1 MAYIIADNIISPLG
15 ETSEDNYL
23 SVKSGRSGIRAYE
36 PGTCNIPE
44 GFNAS
49 LLFEDFETLALKSA
63 QKAIA
68 NALKNIANGQK
79 AIGNAQ
85 KNIANEQKNIGNA
98 QLELKGKR
106 TAFILSSTKGNI
118 EGNISLADS
127 AQRIASQLGIDS
139 KPIVV
144 CNACISGLS
153 ALILGNRLID
163 SGLYDTAIVCGCDT
177 PRQFILSGFQS
188 LKALSPEPC
197 RPFDMERM
205 GLNLGEAA
213 ATLILS
219 KNPLQGNSWRMG
231 DGFIRNDAFHISTPS
246 KTADGLYLSLQRTL
260 ESFTKE
266 ISSACKQIDL
276 KEHLAFINA
285 HGTAT
290 LFNDQMESVAIGRAG
305 LSELPANAYKSF
317 WGHTMGAAGILETI
331 ISMKAIDD
339 DTILG
344 TRGFSELGVSGK
356 MNICAEN
363 RPTDKKG
370 FIKMLSGFG
379 GCNATIWAT
388 KCPERENIA
397 LSQKEQQE
405 REFTTTHT
413 IRITPEE
420 VILDQRKIW
429 EGKEELGE
437 QEGQEHHSLL
447 TSLYKQ
453 MIGDYPKFYKMDG
466 LSRLGFV
473 ASEILLNAEKEET
486 DEERAIIFFN
496 HSSSIDSD
504 RNYKESIKD
513 KDNYFPSPSIF
524 VYTLPN
530 IVTGEIAIRNHF
542 QGETSF
548 FILPDKDE
556 KMMEEILQASCRD
569 AQSKSFLTGWID
581 YEDERHFEA
590 ELKICR
596 IQPSLIAYQEVKG
609 VKEVKEL
616 RRMSCSLIR
625 RKNKILK

>member
-15 ETSEDNYL
+15 ETSEENYL

-44 GFNAS
+44 GFYAS
-49 LLFEDFETLALKSA
+49 LLFEDFETLALRSA

-68 NALKNIANGQK
+68 NGR
-79 AIGNAQ
+79 
-85 KNIANEQKNIGNA
+85 
-98 QLELKGKR
+98 LELKGKR

-118 EGNISLADS
+118 EENISLADS

-163 SGLYDTAIVCGCDT
+163 SGLYDAAIVCGCDT

-219 KNPLQGNSWRMG
+219 KNPIQGNSWRMG
-231 DGFIRNDAFHISTPS
+231 NGFIRNDAFHISTPS

-266 ISSACKQIDL
+266 ISSTCEQIDL

-305 LSELPANAYKSF
+305 LSDLPANAYKSF

-379 GCNATIWAT
+379 GCNATIWAAQ
-388 KCPERENIA
+388 KPERENIA
-397 LSQKEQQE
+397 LSQIEQQN

-420 VILDQRKIW
+420 VILDQQKLW
-429 EGKEELGE
+429 EGKKELGK
-437 QEGQEHHSLL
+437 QEGAGHHSLL
-447 TSLYKQ
+447 TSLYRQ
-453 MIGDYPKFYKMDG
+453 MIGNYPKFYKMDG

-473 ASEILLNAEKEET
+473 ASEILLNAEKGDTDVERREEEGERLL
-486 DEERAIIFFN
+486 EERAIIFFN
-496 HSSSIDSD
+496 HSSSIASD
-504 RNYKESIKD
+504 RNYKESIND

-542 QGETSF
+542 HGETSF

-556 KMMEEILQASCRD
+556 RMMEEILQASCRD
-569 AQSKSFLTGWID
+569 DQSKSFLTGWID

-590 ELKICR
+590 DLKIKKMR
-596 IQPSLIAYQEVKG
+596 NYK
-609 VKEVKEL
+609 
-616 RRMSCSLIR
+616 
-625 RKNKILK
+625 

>member
-15 ETSEDNYL
+15 ETSEENYL
-23 SVKSGRSGIRAYE
+23 SVKAGRSGIHAYE

-44 GFNAS
+44 GFYAS
-49 LLFEDFETLALKSA
+49 LLFEDFETLALRSA

-68 NALKNIANGQK
+68 NAQK
-79 AIGNAQ
+79 TIGN
-85 KNIANEQKNIGNA
+85 G

-118 EGNISLADS
+118 EENISLADS
-127 AQRIASQLGIDS
+127 AQKIASQLGIDS

-163 SGLYDTAIVCGCDT
+163 SGLYDAAIVCGCDT

-219 KNPLQGNSWRMG
+219 KNPIQGNSWRMG

-266 ISSACKQIDL
+266 ISSTCKQIDL

-379 GCNATIWAT
+379 GCNATIWAA
-388 KCPERENIA
+388 KNPERENIA

-405 REFTTTHT
+405 CEFTTTHA

-420 VILDQRKIW
+420 VVLDHQKLW
-429 EGKEELGE
+429 EGNQNANEKLEE
-437 QEGQEHHSLL
+437 QEGAGHHSLL
-447 TSLYKQ
+447 TSLYRQ
-453 MIGDYPKFYKMDG
+453 MIGNYPKFYKMDG

-473 ASEILLNAEKEET
+473 ASEILLNAEKGDTDVERREEEGERLL
-486 DEERAIIFFN
+486 EERAIIFFN
-496 HSSSIDSD
+496 HSSSIASD
-504 RNYKESIKD
+504 RNYKESIND

-542 QGETSF
+542 HGETSF

-556 KMMEEILQASCRD
+556 RMMEEILQASCRD

-590 ELKICR
+590 DLKIKKMR
-596 IQPSLIAYQEVKG
+596 NYK
-609 VKEVKEL
+609 
-616 RRMSCSLIR
+616 
-625 RKNKILK
+625 

>member
-15 ETSEDNYL
+15 ETSEENYL
-23 SVKSGRSGIRAYE
+23 SVKAGRSGIHAYE

-44 GFNAS
+44 GFYAS

-68 NALKNIANGQK
+68 NAR
-79 AIGNAQ
+79 
-85 KNIANEQKNIGNA
+85 
-98 QLELKGKR
+98 LELKGKR

-118 EGNISLADS
+118 EENISLADS
-127 AQRIASQLGIDS
+127 AQRIATQLGIDS

-163 SGLYDTAIVCGCDT
+163 SGLYDSAIVCGCDT

-219 KNPLQGNSWRMG
+219 KNPIQGNSWRMG

-266 ISSACKQIDL
+266 ISSTCKQIDM

-305 LSELPANAYKSF
+305 LSDLPANAYKSF

-379 GCNATIWAT
+379 GCNATIWAA
-388 KCPERENIA
+388 KSPEREYID
-397 LSQKEQQE
+397 LSQKEQQN

-420 VILDQRKIW
+420 VILDQRKLW
-429 EGKEELGE
+429 EGKEELGK
-437 QEGQEHHSLL
+437 QEGKEHHSLL

-453 MIGDYPKFYKMDG
+453 MIGNYPKFYKMDG

-473 ASEILLNAEKEET
+473 ASEILLNAEKGDTDVERREEKGERLL
-486 DEERAIIFFN
+486 EERAIIFFN
-496 HSSSIDSD
+496 HSSSIASD
-504 RNYKESIKD
+504 RNYKESIND

-542 QGETSF
+542 HGETSF

-556 KMMEEILQASCRD
+556 RMMEEILQASCRD

-590 ELKICR
+590 DLKIKKMR
-596 IQPSLIAYQEVKG
+596 NYK
-609 VKEVKEL
+609 
-616 RRMSCSLIR
+616 
-625 RKNKILK
+625 

>member
-15 ETSEDNYL
+15 ETSEENYL
-23 SVKSGRSGIRAYE
+23 SVKAGRSGIRAYE
-36 PGTCNIPE
+36 PGTYNIPE
-44 GFNAS
+44 GFYAS
-49 LLFEDFETLALKSA
+49 LLFEDFETLALRSA

-68 NALKNIANGQK
+68 NA
-79 AIGNAQ
+79 
-85 KNIANEQKNIGNA
+85 QKNIGNER
-98 QLELKGKR
+98 LELKGKR

-118 EGNISLADS
+118 EENISLADS

-163 SGLYDTAIVCGCDT
+163 SGLYDAAIVCGCDT

-219 KNPLQGNSWRMG
+219 KNPIQGNSWRMG

-266 ISSACKQIDL
+266 ISSTCKQIDM

-305 LSELPANAYKSF
+305 LSDLPANAYKSF

-379 GCNATIWAT
+379 GCNATIWAA
-388 KCPERENIA
+388 KNPERENIA
-397 LSQKEQQE
+397 LSQIEQQN

-420 VILDQRKIW
+420 VILDQQKLWERK
-429 EGKEELGE
+429 KELGE
-437 QEGQEHHSLL
+437 QEGKEHHSLL

-453 MIGDYPKFYKMDG
+453 MIGNYPKFYKMDG

-473 ASEILLNAEKEET
+473 ASEILLNAEKGET
-486 DEERAIIFFN
+486 DKERAIIFFN
-496 HSSSIDSD
+496 HSSSIASD
-504 RNYKESIKD
+504 RNYKESIND

-542 QGETSF
+542 HGETSF
-548 FILPDKDE
+548 FILPNKDE
-556 KMMEEILQASCRD
+556 RMMEEILQASCRD
-569 AQSKSFLTGWID
+569 DQSKSFLTGWID

-596 IQPSLIAYQEVKG
+596 IQPSLIANPSDLQYPDK
-609 VKEVKEL
+609 
-616 RRMSCSLIR
+616 S
-625 RKNKILK
+625 

>member
-63 QKAIA
+63 QKAI
-68 NALKNIANGQK
+68 
-79 AIGNAQ
+79 
-85 KNIANEQKNIGNA
+85 GNA

-118 EGNISLADS
+118 EENISLADS

-163 SGLYDTAIVCGCDT
+163 SGLYDAAIVCGCDT

-219 KNPLQGNSWRMG
+219 KNPIQRNSWRMG

-260 ESFTKE
+260 ESFRKE
-266 ISSACKQIDL
+266 VSSACEQIDM
-276 KEHLAFINA
+276 KAHLAFINA

-305 LSELPANAYKSF
+305 LSDLPANAYKSF

-344 TRGFSELGVSGK
+344 TKGFSELGVSGK

-379 GCNATIWAT
+379 GCNATIWAA
-388 KCPERENIA
+388 KSPEKENIA
-397 LSQKEQQE
+397 LSQIEQQN

-429 EGKEELGE
+429 ERKEELGE
-437 QEGQEHHSLL
+437 LEGQEHHSLL

-473 ASEILLNAEKEET
+473 ASEILLNAEKEEEKKLEERKEEGKKNL
-486 DEERAIIFFN
+486 EERAIIFFN
-496 HSSSIDSD
+496 HSSSIASD

>member
-15 ETSEDNYL
+15 ETSEENYL
-23 SVKSGRSGIRAYE
+23 SVKAGRSGIRAYE

-44 GFNAS
+44 GFYAS
-49 LLFEDFETLALKSA
+49 LLFEDFETLALRSA

-68 NALKNIANGQK
+68 NAR
-79 AIGNAQ
+79 
-85 KNIANEQKNIGNA
+85 
-98 QLELKGKR
+98 LELKGKR

-118 EGNISLADS
+118 EENISLADS

-153 ALILGNRLID
+153 ALFLGNRLID
-163 SGLYDTAIVCGCDT
+163 SGLYDSAIVCGCDT

-219 KNPLQGNSWRMG
+219 KNPIQGNSWRLG
-231 DGFIRNDAFHISTPS
+231 DGVIRNDAFHISTPS

-305 LSELPANAYKSF
+305 LSDLPANAYKSF

-344 TRGFSELGVSGK
+344 TRGFSELGVSGE

-379 GCNATIWAT
+379 GCNATIWAA
-388 KCPERENIA
+388 KNPERENIA
-397 LSQKEQQE
+397 LSQIEQQN

-420 VILDQRKIW
+420 VVLDHQKLW
-429 EGKEELGE
+429 EGNQNANEKLEE

-453 MIGDYPKFYKMDG
+453 MIGNYPKFYKMDG

-473 ASEILLNAEKEET
+473 ASEILLNAEKGET
-486 DEERAIIFFN
+486 DKERAIIFFN
-496 HSSSIDSD
+496 HSSSIASD
-504 RNYKESIKD
+504 RNYKESIND
-513 KDNYFPSPSIF
+513 KNNYFPSPSIF

-542 QGETSF
+542 HGETSF

-556 KMMEEILQASCRD
+556 RMMEEILQASCRD

-590 ELKICR
+590 DLKIKKMR
-596 IQPSLIAYQEVKG
+596 NYK
-609 VKEVKEL
+609 
-616 RRMSCSLIR
+616 
-625 RKNKILK
+625 

>member
-15 ETSEDNYL
+15 ETSEENYL

-44 GFNAS
+44 GFYAS

-68 NALKNIANGQK
+68 NAQK
-79 AIGNAQ
+79 TM
-85 KNIANEQKNIGNA
+85 GNA

-118 EGNISLADS
+118 EENISLADS

-163 SGLYDTAIVCGCDT
+163 SDLYDAAIVCGCDT

-219 KNPLQGNSWRMG
+219 KNPIQGNSWRMG

-266 ISSACKQIDL
+266 ISSTCKQIDM

-305 LSELPANAYKSF
+305 LSDLPANAYKSF

-379 GCNATIWAT
+379 GCNATIWAA
-388 KCPERENIA
+388 KSPEREYID
-397 LSQKEQQE
+397 LSQKEQQN

-420 VILDQRKIW
+420 VILDQQKLW
-429 EGKEELGE
+429 EGKKELGE
-437 QEGQEHHSLL
+437 QEGKEHHSLL
-447 TSLYKQ
+447 TTLYKQ
-453 MIGDYPKFYKMDG
+453 MIGNYPKFYKMDG

-473 ASEILLNAEKEET
+473 ASEILLNAEKGET
-486 DEERAIIFFN
+486 DKERAIIFFN
-496 HSSSIDSD
+496 HSSSIASD
-504 RNYKESIKD
+504 RNYKESIND
-513 KDNYFPSPSIF
+513 KNNYFPSPSIF

-542 QGETSF
+542 HGETSF

-556 KMMEEILQASCRD
+556 RLMEEILQASCRD

-590 ELKICR
+590 DLKIKKMR
-596 IQPSLIAYQEVKG
+596 
-609 VKEVKEL
+609 
-616 RRMSCSLIR
+616 
-625 RKNKILK
+625 N

>member
-15 ETSEDNYL
+15 ETSEENYL
-23 SVKSGRSGIRAYE
+23 SVKAGRSGIRAYK

-44 GFNAS
+44 GFYAS
-49 LLFEDFETLALKSA
+49 LLFEDFETLALRSA

-68 NALKNIANGQK
+68 NAR
-79 AIGNAQ
+79 
-85 KNIANEQKNIGNA
+85 
-98 QLELKGKR
+98 LELKGKR

-118 EGNISLADS
+118 EENISLTDS
-127 AQRIASQLGIDS
+127 AQRIASQLGIDA

-163 SGLYDTAIVCGCDT
+163 SGLYDAAIVCGCDT

-219 KNPLQGNSWRMG
+219 KNPIQGNSWRMG

-266 ISSACKQIDL
+266 ISSTCKQIDM

-305 LSELPANAYKSF
+305 LSDLPANAYKSF

-379 GCNATIWAT
+379 GCNATIWAA
-388 KCPERENIA
+388 KNPERENIA
-397 LSQKEQQE
+397 LSQIEQQN

-420 VILDQRKIW
+420 VILDQRKLW
-429 EGKEELGE
+429 EGKKELGE
-437 QEGQEHHSLL
+437 QEGKEHHSLL
-447 TSLYKQ
+447 TTLYKQ
-453 MIGDYPKFYKMDG
+453 MIGNYPKFYKMDG

-473 ASEILLNAEKEET
+473 ASEILLNAEKGET
-486 DEERAIIFFN
+486 DKERAIIFFN
-496 HSSSIDSD
+496 HSSSIASD
-504 RNYKESIKD
+504 RNYKESIND

-542 QGETSF
+542 HGETSF
-548 FILPDKDE
+548 FILPNKDE
-556 KMMEEILQASCRD
+556 RMMEEILQASCRD

-590 ELKICR
+590 DLKIKKMR
-596 IQPSLIAYQEVKG
+596 NYK
-609 VKEVKEL
+609 
-616 RRMSCSLIR
+616 
-625 RKNKILK
+625 

>member
-15 ETSEDNYL
+15 ETSEENYL
-23 SVKSGRSGIRAYE
+23 SVKAGRSGIRAYE

-44 GFNAS
+44 GFYAS
-49 LLFEDFETLALKSA
+49 LLFEDFETLALRSA

-68 NALKNIANGQK
+68 NAQK
-79 AIGNAQ
+79 DIG
-85 KNIANEQKNIGNA
+85 NEQKTMGNA

-118 EGNISLADS
+118 EENISLADS
-127 AQRIASQLGIDS
+127 AQRIANLLGIDS

-163 SGLYDTAIVCGCDT
+163 SGLYDAAIVCGCDT

-188 LKALSPEPC
+188 LKALSSEPC

-213 ATLILS
+213 ATIILS

-260 ESFTKE
+260 ESFKKE
-266 ISSACKQIDL
+266 VSSACEQIDM
-276 KEHLAFINA
+276 KAHLAFINA

-305 LSELPANAYKSF
+305 LSDLPANAYKSF

-339 DTILG
+339 NTILG

-379 GCNATIWAT
+379 GCNATIWAA
-388 KCPERENIA
+388 KSPERENIA
-397 LSQKEQQE
+397 LSQKEQQK

-420 VILDQRKIW
+420 VVLDHQKLW
-429 EGKEELGE
+429 EGNQNANEKLEE
-437 QEGQEHHSLL
+437 QEGAGHHSLL

-453 MIGDYPKFYKMDG
+453 MIGNYPKFYKMDG

-473 ASEILLNAEKEET
+473 ASEILLNAEKGET
-486 DEERAIIFFN
+486 DKERAIIFFN
-496 HSSSIDSD
+496 HSSSIASD
-504 RNYKESIKD
+504 RNYKESIND

-542 QGETSF
+542 HGETSF

-556 KMMEEILQASCRD
+556 RMMEEILQASCRD
-569 AQSKSFLTGWID
+569 DQSKSFLTGWID

-596 IQPSLIAYQEVKG
+596 IQPSLIANPSD
-609 VKEVKEL
+609 L
-616 RRMSCSLIR
+616 RYSDKS
-625 RKNKILK
+625 

>member
-15 ETSEDNYL
+15 ETSEENYL
-23 SVKSGRSGIRAYE
+23 SVKVGRSGIRAYE

-44 GFNAS
+44 GFYAS

-68 NALKNIANGQK
+68 NALKTM
-79 AIGNAQ
+79 
-85 KNIANEQKNIGNA
+85 GNA

-106 TAFILSSTKGNI
+106 TVFILSSTKGNI
-118 EGNISLADS
+118 EENISLADS

-139 KPIVV
+139 QPIVV

-163 SGLYDTAIVCGCDT
+163 SDLYDAAIVCGCDT

-219 KNPLQGNSWRMG
+219 KNPIQGNSWRMG

-266 ISSACKQIDL
+266 ISSTCKQIDM
-276 KEHLAFINA
+276 KAHLAFINA

-305 LSELPANAYKSF
+305 LSDLPANAYKSF

-379 GCNATIWAT
+379 GCNATIWAA
-388 KCPERENIA
+388 KNPERENIT
-397 LSQKEQQE
+397 LSQIEQQN

-420 VILDQRKIW
+420 VVLDHQKLW
-429 EGKEELGE
+429 EGNQNANEKLEE
-437 QEGQEHHSLL
+437 QEGAGHHSLL
-447 TSLYKQ
+447 TSLYRQ
-453 MIGDYPKFYKMDG
+453 MIGNYPKFYKMDG

-473 ASEILLNAEKEET
+473 ASEILLNAEKGET
-486 DEERAIIFFN
+486 DKERAIIFFN
-496 HSSSIDSD
+496 HSSSIASD
-504 RNYKESIKD
+504 RNYKESIND
-513 KDNYFPSPSIF
+513 KNNYFPSPSIF

-542 QGETSF
+542 HGETSF

-556 KMMEEILQASCRD
+556 RMMEEILQASCRD
-569 AQSKSFLTGWID
+569 DQSKSFLTGWID

-590 ELKICR
+590 DLKIKKMR
-596 IQPSLIAYQEVKG
+596 NYK
-609 VKEVKEL
+609 
-616 RRMSCSLIR
+616 
-625 RKNKILK
+625 

>member
-63 QKAIA
+63 QKAIG
-68 NALKNIANGQK
+68 NG
-79 AIGNAQ
+79 
-85 KNIANEQKNIGNA
+85 

-118 EGNISLADS
+118 EENISLADS
-127 AQRIASQLGIDS
+127 AQRIATQLGIDS

-163 SGLYDTAIVCGCDT
+163 SGLYDAAIVCGCDT

-219 KNPLQGNSWRMG
+219 KNPIQGNSWRMG

-260 ESFTKE
+260 ESFRKE
-266 ISSACKQIDL
+266 ISSTCEQIDM

-305 LSELPANAYKSF
+305 LSDLPANAYKSF

-344 TRGFSELGVSGK
+344 TKGFSELGVSGK

-379 GCNATIWAT
+379 GCNATIWAAKKT
-388 KCPERENIA
+388 ERENIA
-397 LSQKEQQE
+397 LSQIEQQN

-429 EGKEELGE
+429 EGKEELGK

-486 DEERAIIFFN
+486 EEERKEEEIKNLEERAIIFFN
-496 HSSSIDSD
+496 HSSSIASD

-542 QGETSF
+542 HGETSF

-556 KMMEEILQASCRD
+556 RLMEEILQASCRD

-590 ELKICR
+590 DLKIKKMR
-596 IQPSLIAYQEVKG
+596 N
-609 VKEVKEL
+609 
-616 RRMSCSLIR
+616 
-625 RKNKILK
+625 NK

>member
-15 ETSEDNYL
+15 ETSEENYL
-23 SVKSGRSGIRAYE
+23 SVKAGRSGIRAYE

-44 GFNAS
+44 GFYAS
-49 LLFEDFETLALKSA
+49 LLFEDFETLALRSA

-68 NALKNIANGQK
+68 
-79 AIGNAQ
+79 
-85 KNIANEQKNIGNA
+85 NA

-118 EGNISLADS
+118 EENISLADS

-163 SGLYDTAIVCGCDT
+163 SGLYDAAIVCGCDT

-219 KNPLQGNSWRMG
+219 KNPIQGNSWRMG

-266 ISSACKQIDL
+266 ISSTCKQIDL

-305 LSELPANAYKSF
+305 LSDLPANAYKSF

-379 GCNATIWAT
+379 GCNATIWAA
-388 KCPERENIA
+388 KYPERENIA
-397 LSQKEQQE
+397 LSQIEQQN

-420 VILDQRKIW
+420 VILDQRKLW
-429 EGKEELGE
+429 ERKEDLGE

-447 TSLYKQ
+447 TFLYKQ
-453 MIGDYPKFYKMDG
+453 MIGNYPKFYKMDG

-473 ASEILLNAEKEET
+473 ASEILLNAEKGET
-486 DEERAIIFFN
+486 DKERAIIFFN
-496 HSSSIDSD
+496 HSSSIASD
-504 RNYKESIKD
+504 RNYKESIND

-542 QGETSF
+542 HGETSF

-556 KMMEEILQASCRD
+556 RMMEEILQASCRD

-590 ELKICR
+590 DLKIKKMR
-596 IQPSLIAYQEVKG
+596 NYK
-609 VKEVKEL
+609 
-616 RRMSCSLIR
+616 
-625 RKNKILK
+625 

>member
-15 ETSEDNYL
+15 ETSEENYL
-23 SVKSGRSGIRAYE
+23 SVKAGRSGIRAYE

-68 NALKNIANGQK
+68 NALKNI
-79 AIGNAQ
+79 GNAQ
-85 KNIANEQKNIGNA
+85 KTIGNA

-118 EGNISLADS
+118 EENISLADS
-127 AQRIASQLGIDS
+127 AQRIASLLGIDT

-163 SGLYDTAIVCGCDT
+163 SGLYDAAIVCGCDT

-260 ESFTKE
+260 ESFKKE
-266 ISSACKQIDL
+266 VSSACEQIDM
-276 KEHLAFINA
+276 KAHLAFINA

-305 LSELPANAYKSF
+305 LSDLPANAYKSF

-339 DTILG
+339 NTILG
-344 TRGFSELGVSGK
+344 AKGFSELGVSGK

-379 GCNATIWAT
+379 GCNATIWAA
-388 KCPERENIA
+388 KSPEREYID
-397 LSQKEQQE
+397 LSQKEQQK
-405 REFTTTHT
+405 REFTTTHA

-420 VILDQRKIW
+420 VVLDHQKFW
-429 EGKEELGE
+429 EGNQNANEKLEE
-437 QEGQEHHSLL
+437 QEGAGHHSLL

-453 MIGDYPKFYKMDG
+453 MIGNYPKFYKMDG

-473 ASEILLNAEKEET
+473 ASEILLNAEKGDTDVERREEEGERLL
-486 DEERAIIFFN
+486 EERAIIFFN
-496 HSSSIDSD
+496 HSSSIASD
-504 RNYKESIKD
+504 RNYKESIND

-542 QGETSF
+542 HGETSF

-556 KMMEEILQASCRD
+556 RMMEEILQASCRD

-590 ELKICR
+590 DLKIKKMR
-596 IQPSLIAYQEVKG
+596 NYK
-609 VKEVKEL
+609 
-616 RRMSCSLIR
+616 
-625 RKNKILK
+625 

>member
-15 ETSEDNYL
+15 ETSEENYL
-23 SVKSGRSGIRAYE
+23 PVKSGRSGIRAYE

-49 LLFEDFETLALKSA
+49 LLFEDFETLTLKSA
-63 QKAIA
+63 QKAI
-68 NALKNIANGQK
+68 
-79 AIGNAQ
+79 GNV
-85 KNIANEQKNIGNA
+85 

-118 EGNISLADS
+118 EENISLADS
-127 AQRIASQLGIDS
+127 AQRIASQLGIDA

-163 SGLYDTAIVCGCDT
+163 SGQYDAAIVCGCDT

-219 KNPLQGNSWRMG
+219 KNPIQRNSWRMG

-260 ESFTKE
+260 ESYTKE
-266 ISSACKQIDL
+266 VSSTCKQIDL

-305 LSELPANAYKSF
+305 LSDLPANAYKSF

-379 GCNATIWAT
+379 GCNATIWAAKKT
-388 KCPERENIA
+388 ERENIA
-397 LSQKEQQE
+397 LSQIEQQN

-429 EGKEELGE
+429 EGKEELGK

-486 DEERAIIFFN
+486 EEEKAIIFFN
-496 HSSSIDSD
+496 HSSSIASD

-542 QGETSF
+542 HGETSF

-556 KMMEEILQASCRD
+556 RLMEEILQASCRD

-590 ELKICR
+590 ELKIKKMR
-596 IQPSLIAYQEVKG
+596 NYK
-609 VKEVKEL
+609 
-616 RRMSCSLIR
+616 
-625 RKNKILK
+625 

>member
-15 ETSEDNYL
+15 ETSEENYL
-23 SVKSGRSGIRAYE
+23 SVKAGRSGIRAYE

-44 GFNAS
+44 EFYAS
-49 LLFEDFETLALKSA
+49 LLFEDFETLALRSA

-68 NALKNIANGQK
+68 
-79 AIGNAQ
+79 
-85 KNIANEQKNIGNA
+85 NA

-118 EGNISLADS
+118 EENISLADS
-127 AQRIASQLGIDS
+127 AQRIASQLGIDA

-163 SGLYDTAIVCGCDT
+163 SGLYDSAIVCGCDT

-219 KNPLQGNSWRMG
+219 KNPIQGNSWRMG

-266 ISSACKQIDL
+266 ISSTCKQIDM

-305 LSELPANAYKSF
+305 LSDLPTNAYKSF

-379 GCNATIWAT
+379 GCNATIWAA
-388 KCPERENIA
+388 KSPEREYID
-397 LSQKEQQE
+397 LSQKEQQN
-405 REFTTTHT
+405 RKFTTTHA

-420 VILDQRKIW
+420 VILDQRKLW
-429 EGKEELGE
+429 ERNQNANEKLEE
-437 QEGQEHHSLL
+437 QEGAGHHSLL
-447 TSLYKQ
+447 TSLYRQ
-453 MIGDYPKFYKMDG
+453 MIGNYPKFYKMDG

-473 ASEILLNAEKEET
+473 ASEILLNAEKGDTDVERREEEGERLL
-486 DEERAIIFFN
+486 EERAIIFFN
-496 HSSSIDSD
+496 HSSSIASD
-504 RNYKESIKD
+504 RNYKESIND

-542 QGETSF
+542 HGETSF

-556 KMMEEILQASCRD
+556 RMMEEILQASCRD
-569 AQSKSFLTGWID
+569 DQSKSFLTGWID

-590 ELKICR
+590 DLKIKKMR
-596 IQPSLIAYQEVKG
+596 NYK
-609 VKEVKEL
+609 
-616 RRMSCSLIR
+616 
-625 RKNKILK
+625 

>member
-15 ETSEDNYL
+15 ETSEENYL
-23 SVKSGRSGIRAYE
+23 SVKAGRSGIHAYE

-44 GFNAS
+44 GFYAS

-68 NALKNIANGQK
+68 NAR
-79 AIGNAQ
+79 
-85 KNIANEQKNIGNA
+85 
-98 QLELKGKR
+98 LELKGKR

-118 EGNISLADS
+118 EENISLADS
-127 AQRIASQLGIDS
+127 AQRIATQLGIDS

-163 SGLYDTAIVCGCDT
+163 SGLYDSAIVCGCDT

-219 KNPLQGNSWRMG
+219 KNPIQGNSWRMG

-246 KTADGLYLSLQRTL
+246 KTADGLYLSIQRTL

-266 ISSACKQIDL
+266 ISSTCKQIDM
-276 KEHLAFINA
+276 KAHLAFINA

-305 LSELPANAYKSF
+305 LSDLPTNAYKSF

-379 GCNATIWAT
+379 GCNATIWAA
-388 KCPERENIA
+388 KSPESEMIA

-405 REFTTTHT
+405 CEFTTTHA

-420 VILDQRKIW
+420 VVLDHQKLW
-429 EGKEELGE
+429 EGNQNANEKLEE
-437 QEGQEHHSLL
+437 QEGAGHHSLL
-447 TSLYKQ
+447 TSLYRQ
-453 MIGDYPKFYKMDG
+453 MIGNYPKFYKMDG

-473 ASEILLNAEKEET
+473 ASEILLNAEKGET

-496 HSSSIDSD
+496 HSSSIASD
-504 RNYKESIKD
+504 RNYKESIND

-542 QGETSF
+542 HGETSF
-548 FILPDKDE
+548 FILPDKD
-556 KMMEEILQASCRD
+556 KRMMEEILQASCRD
-569 AQSKSFLTGWID
+569 DQSKSFLTGWID

-590 ELKICR
+590 DLKIKKMR
-596 IQPSLIAYQEVKG
+596 NYK
-609 VKEVKEL
+609 
-616 RRMSCSLIR
+616 
-625 RKNKILK
+625 

>member
-15 ETSEDNYL
+15 ETSEENYL
-23 SVKSGRSGIRAYE
+23 SVKAGRSGIRAYE

-44 GFNAS
+44 GFYAS
-49 LLFEDFETLALKSA
+49 LLFEDFETLTLRSA

-68 NALKNIANGQK
+68 
-79 AIGNAQ
+79 
-85 KNIANEQKNIGNA
+85 NA

-118 EGNISLADS
+118 EENISLADS

-139 KPIVV
+139 QPIIV

-163 SGLYDTAIVCGCDT
+163 SGLYDAAIVCGCDT
-177 PRQFILSGFQS
+177 PQQFILSGFQS

-219 KNPLQGNSWRMG
+219 KNPIQGNSWRMG

-260 ESFTKE
+260 ESYTKE
-266 ISSACKQIDL
+266 ISSTCKQIDL
-276 KEHLAFINA
+276 KAHLAFINA

-305 LSELPANAYKSF
+305 LSDLPANAYKSF

-344 TRGFSELGVSGK
+344 TRGFSELGVSGE

-379 GCNATIWAT
+379 GCNATIWAA
-388 KCPERENIA
+388 KSPKSEMIA
-397 LSQKEQQE
+397 LSQKEQQKC
-405 REFTTTHT
+405 EFTTTHT

-420 VILDQRKIW
+420 VVLDHQKLW
-429 EGKEELGE
+429 EGNQNANEELGE
-437 QEGQEHHSLL
+437 QDGVGHHSLL

-453 MIGDYPKFYKMDG
+453 MIGNYPKFYKMDG

-473 ASEILLNAEKEET
+473 ASEILLNAEKGET
-486 DEERAIIFFN
+486 DKERAIIFFN
-496 HSSSIDSD
+496 HSSSIASD
-504 RNYKESIKD
+504 RNYKESIND

-542 QGETSF
+542 HGETSF

-556 KMMEEILQASCRD
+556 RMMEEILQASCRD
-569 AQSKSFLTGWID
+569 DQSKSFLTGWID

-590 ELKICR
+590 DLKIKKMR
-596 IQPSLIAYQEVKG
+596 NYK
-609 VKEVKEL
+609 
-616 RRMSCSLIR
+616 
-625 RKNKILK
+625 

>member
-63 QKAIA
+63 QKAI
-68 NALKNIANGQK
+68 
-79 AIGNAQ
+79 
-85 KNIANEQKNIGNA
+85 GNA
-98 QLELKGKR
+98 QLEQKGKR

-118 EGNISLADS
+118 EENISLADS

-219 KNPLQGNSWRMG
+219 KNPIQGNSWRIG

-260 ESFTKE
+260 ESFRKE
-266 ISSACKQIDL
+266 VSSACEQIDM
-276 KEHLAFINA
+276 KAHLAFINA

-305 LSELPANAYKSF
+305 LSDLPTNAYKSI

-379 GCNATIWAT
+379 GCNATIWAA
-388 KCPERENIA
+388 KSPERENIA
-397 LSQKEQQE
+397 LSQKEQQK

-429 EGKEELGE
+429 ERKEELGK
-437 QEGQEHHSLL
+437 QEGKEHHSLL
-447 TSLYKQ
+447 TALYKQ
-453 MIGDYPKFYKMDG
+453 MIGNYPKFYKMDG

-473 ASEILLNAEKEET
+473 ASEILLNAEKGET
-486 DEERAIIFFN
+486 DKERKNEEEKKKQEERKEEERKNLEERAIIFFN
-496 HSSSIDSD
+496 HSSSIVSD

-542 QGETSF
+542 HGETSF

-556 KMMEEILQASCRD
+556 RLMEEILQASCRD

-590 ELKICR
+590 DLKIKKMR
-596 IQPSLIAYQEVKG
+596 NYK
-609 VKEVKEL
+609 
-616 RRMSCSLIR
+616 
-625 RKNKILK
+625 

>member
-36 PGTCNIPE
+36 SGTCNIPE
-44 GFNAS
+44 GFTAS

-68 NALKNIANGQK
+68 NA
-79 AIGNAQ
+79 
-85 KNIANEQKNIGNA
+85 QKNIGNA
-98 QLELKGKR
+98 QKAIGNGQLELKGKR

-118 EGNISLADS
+118 EENISLADS

-163 SGLYDTAIVCGCDT
+163 SGLYDAAIVCGCDT

-219 KNPLQGNSWRMG
+219 KNSIQGNSWRMG

-266 ISSACKQIDL
+266 ISSTCKQIDL

-305 LSELPANAYKSF
+305 LSDLPANAYKNF

-379 GCNATIWAT
+379 GCNATIWAA
-388 KCPERENIA
+388 KSPKSEMIA
-397 LSQKEQQE
+397 LSQKEQQKC
-405 REFTTTHT
+405 EFTTTHT

-420 VILDQRKIW
+420 VVLDHQKLW
-429 EGKEELGE
+429 EGNQNANEELGE
-437 QEGQEHHSLL
+437 QDGAGHHSLL

-453 MIGDYPKFYKMDG
+453 MIGNYPKFYKMDG

-473 ASEILLNAEKEET
+473 ASEILLNAEKGET
-486 DEERAIIFFN
+486 DKERAIIFFN
-496 HSSSIDSD
+496 HSSSIASD
-504 RNYKESIKD
+504 RNYKESIND

-556 KMMEEILQASCRD
+556 RMMEEILQASCRD
-569 AQSKSFLTGWID
+569 DQSKSFLTGWID

-590 ELKICR
+590 DLKI
-596 IQPSLIAYQEVKG
+596 
-609 VKEVKEL
+609 KEMRNYK
-616 RRMSCSLIR
+616 
-625 RKNKILK
+625 

>member
-15 ETSEDNYL
+15 ETSEENYL
-23 SVKSGRSGIRAYE
+23 SVKAGRSGIRAYE

-44 GFNAS
+44 GFYAS

-68 NALKNIANGQK
+68 NAQK
-79 AIGNAQ
+79 TM
-85 KNIANEQKNIGNA
+85 GNA

-118 EGNISLADS
+118 EENISLADS

-163 SGLYDTAIVCGCDT
+163 SGLYDAAIVCGCDT

-260 ESFTKE
+260 ESYTKE
-266 ISSACKQIDL
+266 VSSACEQIDM
-276 KEHLAFINA
+276 KAHLAFINA

-305 LSELPANAYKSF
+305 LSDLPANAYKSF

-339 DTILG
+339 NTILG
-344 TRGFSELGVSGK
+344 TKGFSELGVSGK

-379 GCNATIWAT
+379 GCNATIWAA
-388 KCPERENIA
+388 KIPERENIA
-397 LSQKEQQE
+397 LSKIEQQN

-429 EGKEELGE
+429 ERKEELGE

-473 ASEILLNAEKEET
+473 ASEILLNAEKGDT

-496 HSSSIDSD
+496 HSSSIVSD
-504 RNYKESIKD
+504 RNYKESIND

-542 QGETSF
+542 HGETSF

-556 KMMEEILQASCRD
+556 RMMEEILQTSCLD
-569 AQSKSFLTGWID
+569 DQSKSFLTGWID

-590 ELKICR
+590 DLKIKKMR
-596 IQPSLIAYQEVKG
+596 NEKLQM
-609 VKEVKEL
+609 
-616 RRMSCSLIR
+616 R
-625 RKNKILK
+625 NKILKSYK

>member
-63 QKAIA
+63 QKAI
-68 NALKNIANGQK
+68 
-79 AIGNAQ
+79 GNAQ
-85 KNIANEQKNIGNA
+85 KNIANEQKNIGNG

-118 EGNISLADS
+118 EENISLADS
-127 AQRIASQLGIDS
+127 AQRIATQLGIDA

-144 CNACISGLS
+144 CTACISGLS

-163 SGLYDTAIVCGCDT
+163 SDLYDTAIVCGCDT

-260 ESFTKE
+260 ESYTKE
-266 ISSACKQIDL
+266 ISSACEQIDM
-276 KEHLAFINA
+276 KAHLAFINA

-305 LSELPANAYKSF
+305 LSDLPANAYKSF

-379 GCNATIWAT
+379 GCNATIWAA
-388 KCPERENIA
+388 KSPERENIA
-397 LSQKEQQE
+397 LSQKEQQN

-437 QEGQEHHSLL
+437 QEGLEHHSLL

-473 ASEILLNAEKEET
+473 ASEILLNTEKEET
-486 DEERAIIFFN
+486 EEEKAIIFFN
-496 HSSSIDSD
+496 HSSSIASD

-542 QGETSF
+542 HGETSF

-556 KMMEEILQASCRD
+556 RLMEEILQASCRD

-590 ELKICR
+590 DLKIKKMR
-596 IQPSLIAYQEVKG
+596 NYK
-609 VKEVKEL
+609 
-616 RRMSCSLIR
+616 
-625 RKNKILK
+625 

>member
-15 ETSEDNYL
+15 ETSEENYL
-23 SVKSGRSGIRAYE
+23 SVKAGRSGIRAYE

-44 GFNAS
+44 GFYAS
-49 LLFEDFETLALKSA
+49 LLFEDFETLALRSA

-68 NALKNIANGQK
+68 NA
-79 AIGNAQ
+79 
-85 KNIANEQKNIGNA
+85 QKNIGNER
-98 QLELKGKR
+98 LELKGKR

-118 EGNISLADS
+118 EENISLADS

-163 SGLYDTAIVCGCDT
+163 SGLYDAAIVCGCDT

-219 KNPLQGNSWRMG
+219 KNPIQGNSWRMG

-260 ESFTKE
+260 ESYTKE
-266 ISSACKQIDL
+266 GSSACKQIDL

-305 LSELPANAYKSF
+305 LSDLPANAYKSF

-379 GCNATIWAT
+379 GCNATIWAA
-388 KCPERENIA
+388 KNPERENIA
-397 LSQKEQQE
+397 LSQKEQQN

-429 EGKEELGE
+429 ERKEELGE
-437 QEGQEHHSLL
+437 QEGLEHHSLL

-473 ASEILLNAEKEET
+473 ASEILLNAEKGET
-486 DEERAIIFFN
+486 DKEKAIIFFN
-496 HSSSIDSD
+496 HSSSIASD
-504 RNYKESIKD
+504 RNYKESISD
-513 KDNYFPSPSIF
+513 KNNYFPSPSIF

-542 QGETSF
+542 HGETSF

-556 KMMEEILQASCRD
+556 RLMEEILQASCRD
-569 AQSKSFLTGWID
+569 DQSKSFLTGWID

-590 ELKICR
+590 DLKIKKMR
-596 IQPSLIAYQEVKG
+596 NYK
-609 VKEVKEL
+609 
-616 RRMSCSLIR
+616 
-625 RKNKILK
+625 

>member
-15 ETSEDNYL
+15 ETSEENYL
-23 SVKSGRSGIRAYE
+23 SVKAGKSGIRAYE

-44 GFNAS
+44 GFYAS
-49 LLFEDFETLALKSA
+49 LLFEDFETLALRSA

-68 NALKNIANGQK
+68 NAQKNIE
-79 AIGNAQ
+79 NAQ
-85 KNIANEQKNIGNA
+85 KDIGNKQKAIGNA

-118 EGNISLADS
+118 EENISLADS
-127 AQRIASQLGIDS
+127 AQRIASLLGIDA

-163 SGLYDTAIVCGCDT
+163 SGLYDAAIVCGCDT

-219 KNPLQGNSWRMG
+219 KNPIQGNSWRMG

-260 ESFTKE
+260 KSFTKE
-266 ISSACKQIDL
+266 ISSTCEQIDL

-305 LSELPANAYKSF
+305 LSDLPANAYKSF

-363 RPTDKKG
+363 RQTDKKG

-379 GCNATIWAT
+379 GCNATIWAA
-388 KCPERENIA
+388 KYPERENEAAEQI
-397 LSQKEQQE
+397 EQQN
-405 REFTTTHT
+405 REFTTTHA

-420 VILDQRKIW
+420 VVLDHQKLW
-429 EGKEELGE
+429 EGNQNANEKLEE
-437 QEGQEHHSLL
+437 QEGAGHHSLL
-447 TSLYKQ
+447 TSLYRQ
-453 MIGDYPKFYKMDG
+453 MIGNYPKFYKMDG

-473 ASEILLNAEKEET
+473 ASEILLNAEKGET
-486 DEERAIIFFN
+486 DKERAIIFFN
-496 HSSSIDSD
+496 HSSSIASD
-504 RNYKESIKD
+504 RNYKESIND

-542 QGETSF
+542 HGETSF

-556 KMMEEILQASCRD
+556 RMMEEILQASCRD

-590 ELKICR
+590 DLKIKKMR
-596 IQPSLIAYQEVKG
+596 NYK
-609 VKEVKEL
+609 
-616 RRMSCSLIR
+616 
-625 RKNKILK
+625 

>member
-15 ETSEDNYL
+15 ETSEENYL
-23 SVKSGRSGIRAYE
+23 SVKAGRSGIRAYE

-44 GFNAS
+44 GFYAS

-68 NALKNIANGQK
+68 NAQK
-79 AIGNAQ
+79 TMGT
-85 KNIANEQKNIGNA
+85 A

-118 EGNISLADS
+118 EENISLADS
-127 AQRIASQLGIDS
+127 AQRIASQLGIDA

-163 SGLYDTAIVCGCDT
+163 SGLYDAAIVCGCDT

-188 LKALSPEPC
+188 LKALSPESC

-260 ESFTKE
+260 ESYTKE
-266 ISSACKQIDL
+266 ISSACEQIDM

-305 LSELPANAYKSF
+305 LSDLPANAYKSF

-344 TRGFSELGVSGK
+344 TKGFSELGVSGK

-379 GCNATIWAT
+379 GCNATIWAA
-388 KCPERENIA
+388 KSPEKENIA

-405 REFTTTHT
+405 REFTTTHA

-420 VILDQRKIW
+420 VVLDQRKIW

-437 QEGQEHHSLL
+437 QEGLEHHSLL

-473 ASEILLNAEKEET
+473 ASEILLNAEKGETEEESKEEEIKNL
-486 DEERAIIFFN
+486 EERAIIFFN
-496 HSSSIDSD
+496 HSSSIASD

-556 KMMEEILQASCRD
+556 RMMEEILQASCRD

-590 ELKICR
+590 DLKIKKMR
-596 IQPSLIAYQEVKG
+596 NYK
-609 VKEVKEL
+609 
-616 RRMSCSLIR
+616 
-625 RKNKILK
+625 

>member
-15 ETSEDNYL
+15 ETSEENYL

-44 GFNAS
+44 GFYAS
-49 LLFEDFETLALKSA
+49 LLFEDFETLALRSA

-68 NALKNIANGQK
+68 NAQK
-79 AIGNAQ
+79 DIGN
-85 KNIANEQKNIGNA
+85 ER
-98 QLELKGKR
+98 LELKGKR

-118 EGNISLADS
+118 EENISLADS
-127 AQRIASQLGIDS
+127 AQRIATQLGIDS

-163 SGLYDTAIVCGCDT
+163 SDLYDAAIVCGCDT

-219 KNPLQGNSWRMG
+219 KNPIQGNSWRMG

-266 ISSACKQIDL
+266 ISSTCKQIDM

-363 RPTDKKG
+363 RQTDKKG

-379 GCNATIWAT
+379 GCNATIWAA
-388 KCPERENIA
+388 KNPERENIA
-397 LSQKEQQE
+397 LPQIEQQN
-405 REFTTTHT
+405 REFTTSHT

-420 VILDQRKIW
+420 VILDQQKLW
-429 EGKEELGE
+429 ERKEELGE

-473 ASEILLNAEKEET
+473 ASEILLNAEKGET
-486 DEERAIIFFN
+486 DKKRAIIFFN
-496 HSSSIDSD
+496 HSSSIASD
-504 RNYKESIKD
+504 RNYKESIND
-513 KDNYFPSPSIF
+513 KNNYFPSPSIF

-542 QGETSF
+542 HGETSF
-548 FILPDKDE
+548 FILPDKDK

-569 AQSKSFLTGWID
+569 DQSKSFLTGWID

-590 ELKICR
+590 DLKIKKMR
-596 IQPSLIAYQEVKG
+596 NEK
-609 VKEVKEL
+609 
-616 RRMSCSLIR
+616 
-625 RKNKILK
+625 

>member
-15 ETSEDNYL
+15 ETSEENYL

-44 GFNAS
+44 GFYAS

-68 NALKNIANGQK
+68 NAQKKIENGL
-79 AIGNAQ
+79 
-85 KNIANEQKNIGNA
+85 KNIGNG

-118 EGNISLADS
+118 EENISLADS
-127 AQRIASQLGIDS
+127 AQRIASQLGIDT

-163 SGLYDTAIVCGCDT
+163 SGLYDAAIVCGCDT

-219 KNPLQGNSWRMG
+219 KNPIQGNSWRLG

-266 ISSACKQIDL
+266 ISSTCKQIDL

-305 LSELPANAYKSF
+305 LSDLPTNAYKSI

-344 TRGFSELGVSGK
+344 TKGFSELGVSRK

-379 GCNATIWAT
+379 GCNATIWAA
-388 KCPERENIA
+388 KSPEKENIA

-429 EGKEELGE
+429 EGKEELRE
-437 QEGQEHHSLL
+437 QEHYSLL

-486 DEERAIIFFN
+486 EEERKEEERKNLEERAIIFFN
-496 HSSSIDSD
+496 HSSSIASD

-548 FILPDKDE
+548 FILPDKDK

-590 ELKICR
+590 ELKIKKMR
-596 IQPSLIAYQEVKG
+596 NYK
-609 VKEVKEL
+609 
-616 RRMSCSLIR
+616 
-625 RKNKILK
+625 

>member
-44 GFNAS
+44 GFYAS

-68 NALKNIANGQK
+68 NAQKNIE
-79 AIGNAQ
+79 NAQ
-85 KNIANEQKNIGNA
+85 KDIGNKQKAIGNA

-118 EGNISLADS
+118 EENISLADS

-139 KPIVV
+139 QPIVV

-163 SGLYDTAIVCGCDT
+163 SDLYDAAIVCGCDT

-219 KNPLQGNSWRMG
+219 KNPIQGNSWRMG

-266 ISSACKQIDL
+266 ISFTCKQIDL

-305 LSELPANAYKSF
+305 LSDLPANAYKSF

-339 DTILG
+339 NTILG

-379 GCNATIWAT
+379 GCNATIWAA
-388 KCPERENIA
+388 KKPERENID
-397 LSQKEQQE
+397 LSQKEQLN

-420 VILDQRKIW
+420 VILDQRKLW
-429 EGKEELGE
+429 EGKKELGE

-447 TSLYKQ
+447 TTLYKQ
-453 MIGDYPKFYKMDG
+453 MIGNYPKFYKMDG

-473 ASEILLNAEKEET
+473 ASEILLNAEKGDT

-496 HSSSIDSD
+496 HSSSIASD
-504 RNYKESIKD
+504 RNYKESIND

-542 QGETSF
+542 HGETSF
-548 FILPDKDE
+548 FILPDKDK

-590 ELKICR
+590 DLKIKKMR
-596 IQPSLIAYQEVKG
+596 
-609 VKEVKEL
+609 
-616 RRMSCSLIR
+616 
-625 RKNKILK
+625 NKILKSYK

>member
-15 ETSEDNYL
+15 ETSEENYL
-23 SVKSGRSGIRAYE
+23 SVKAGRSGIRAYE

-44 GFNAS
+44 GFYAS
-49 LLFEDFETLALKSA
+49 LLFEDFETLALRSA

-68 NALKNIANGQK
+68 NAR
-79 AIGNAQ
+79 
-85 KNIANEQKNIGNA
+85 
-98 QLELKGKR
+98 LELKGKR

-118 EGNISLADS
+118 EENISLADS

-139 KPIVV
+139 QPIVV

-163 SGLYDTAIVCGCDT
+163 SDLYDAAIVCGCDT

-219 KNPLQGNSWRMG
+219 KNPIQGNSWRMG

-266 ISSACKQIDL
+266 ISSTCKQIDM

-305 LSELPANAYKSF
+305 LSDLPANAYKSF

-344 TRGFSELGVSGK
+344 TRGFSELGVSGE

-379 GCNATIWAT
+379 GCNATIWAA
-388 KCPERENIA
+388 KNPERENIA
-397 LSQKEQQE
+397 LSQIEQQN
-405 REFTTTHT
+405 REFTTSHT

-420 VILDQRKIW
+420 VILDQRKLW
-429 EGKEELGE
+429 EGKKELGE

-447 TSLYKQ
+447 TTLYKQ
-453 MIGDYPKFYKMDG
+453 MIGNYPKFYKMDG

-473 ASEILLNAEKEET
+473 ASEILLNAEKGET
-486 DEERAIIFFN
+486 DVERREEEGERLLEERAIIFFN
-496 HSSSIDSD
+496 HSSSIASD
-504 RNYKESIKD
+504 RNYKESIND
-513 KDNYFPSPSIF
+513 KNNYFPSPSIF

-542 QGETSF
+542 HGETSF

-556 KMMEEILQASCRD
+556 RMMEEILQASCRD

-590 ELKICR
+590 DLKIKKMR
-596 IQPSLIAYQEVKG
+596 NYK
-609 VKEVKEL
+609 
-616 RRMSCSLIR
+616 
-625 RKNKILK
+625 

>member
-15 ETSEDNYL
+15 ETSEENYL
-23 SVKSGRSGIRAYE
+23 SVKAGRSGIRAYE

-44 GFNAS
+44 GFYAS
-49 LLFEDFETLALKSA
+49 LLFEDFETLALRSA

-68 NALKNIANGQK
+68 NAR
-79 AIGNAQ
+79 
-85 KNIANEQKNIGNA
+85 
-98 QLELKGKR
+98 LELKGKR

-118 EGNISLADS
+118 EENISLADS
-127 AQRIASQLGIDS
+127 AQKIASQLGIDS

-163 SGLYDTAIVCGCDT
+163 SDLYDAAIVCGCDT

-219 KNPLQGNSWRMG
+219 KNPIQGNSWRMG

-266 ISSACKQIDL
+266 ISSTCKQIDL

-305 LSELPANAYKSF
+305 LSDLPANAYKSF

-379 GCNATIWAT
+379 GCNATIWAA
-388 KCPERENIA
+388 KSPESEMIA

-405 REFTTTHT
+405 CEFTTTHA

-420 VILDQRKIW
+420 VILDQRKLW
-429 EGKEELGE
+429 EGKKELGE

-447 TSLYKQ
+447 TFLYKQ
-453 MIGDYPKFYKMDG
+453 MIGNYPKFYKMDG

-473 ASEILLNAEKEET
+473 ASEILLNAEKGDTDVERREEEGERLL
-486 DEERAIIFFN
+486 EERAIIFFN
-496 HSSSIDSD
+496 HSSSIASD
-504 RNYKESIKD
+504 RNYKESIND

-542 QGETSF
+542 HGETSF

-556 KMMEEILQASCRD
+556 RMMEEILQASCRD
-569 AQSKSFLTGWID
+569 DQSKSFLTGWID

-590 ELKICR
+590 DLKIKKMR
-596 IQPSLIAYQEVKG
+596 NYK
-609 VKEVKEL
+609 
-616 RRMSCSLIR
+616 
-625 RKNKILK
+625 

>member
-15 ETSEDNYL
+15 ETSEENYL
-23 SVKSGRSGIRAYE
+23 SVKAGRSGIRAYE

-44 GFNAS
+44 GFYAS
-49 LLFEDFETLALKSA
+49 LLFEDFETLALRSA

-68 NALKNIANGQK
+68 NAR
-79 AIGNAQ
+79 
-85 KNIANEQKNIGNA
+85 
-98 QLELKGKR
+98 LELKGKR

-118 EGNISLADS
+118 EENISLADS
-127 AQRIASQLGIDS
+127 AQRIATQLGIDA

-163 SGLYDTAIVCGCDT
+163 SGLYDAAIVCGCDT

-219 KNPLQGNSWRMG
+219 KNSIQGNSWRMG

-266 ISSACKQIDL
+266 ISSTCKQIDL

-305 LSELPANAYKSF
+305 LSDLPANAYKSF

-344 TRGFSELGVSGK
+344 TRVFSELGVSGK

-379 GCNATIWAT
+379 GCNATIWAA
-388 KCPERENIA
+388 KNPERENIA

-405 REFTTTHT
+405 CEFTTTHA

-420 VILDQRKIW
+420 VVLDHQKLW
-429 EGKEELGE
+429 EGNQNANEKLEE
-437 QEGQEHHSLL
+437 QEGAGHHSLL
-447 TSLYKQ
+447 TFLYKQ
-453 MIGDYPKFYKMDG
+453 MIGNYPKFYKMDG

-473 ASEILLNAEKEET
+473 ASEILLNAEKGDTDVERREEEGERLL
-486 DEERAIIFFN
+486 EERAIIFFN
-496 HSSSIDSD
+496 HSSSIASD
-504 RNYKESIKD
+504 RSYKESIND

-530 IVTGEIAIRNHF
+530 NVTGEIAIRNHF
-542 QGETSF
+542 HGETSF

-556 KMMEEILQASCRD
+556 RMMEEILQASCRD

-590 ELKICR
+590 DLKIKKMR
-596 IQPSLIAYQEVKG
+596 NYK
-609 VKEVKEL
+609 
-616 RRMSCSLIR
+616 
-625 RKNKILK
+625 

>member
-15 ETSEDNYL
+15 ETSEENYL
-23 SVKSGRSGIRAYE
+23 SVKAGRSGIRAYE

-44 GFNAS
+44 GFYAS
-49 LLFEDFETLALKSA
+49 LLFEDFETLALRSA

-68 NALKNIANGQK
+68 NAQKNIE
-79 AIGNAQ
+79 NAQ
-85 KNIANEQKNIGNA
+85 KDIGNEQKTMGNA

-118 EGNISLADS
+118 EENISLADS
-127 AQRIASQLGIDS
+127 AQRIASQLGIDA

-163 SGLYDTAIVCGCDT
+163 SGLYDAAIVCGCDT

-219 KNPLQGNSWRMG
+219 KNPIQGNSWRMG

-266 ISSACKQIDL
+266 ISSACKQIDM

-379 GCNATIWAT
+379 GCNATIWAA
-388 KCPERENIA
+388 KYPERENEAAEQI
-397 LSQKEQQE
+397 EQQN
-405 REFTTTHT
+405 REFTTTHA

-420 VILDQRKIW
+420 VVLDHQKLW
-429 EGKEELGE
+429 EGNQNANEKLEE
-437 QEGQEHHSLL
+437 QEGAGHHSLL
-447 TSLYKQ
+447 TSLYRQ
-453 MIGDYPKFYKMDG
+453 MIGNYPKFYKMDG

-473 ASEILLNAEKEET
+473 ASEILLNAEKGET
-486 DEERAIIFFN
+486 DKERAIIFFN
-496 HSSSIDSD
+496 HSSSIASD
-504 RNYKESIKD
+504 RNYKESIND

-542 QGETSF
+542 HGETSF

-556 KMMEEILQASCRD
+556 RMMEEILQASCRD

-590 ELKICR
+590 DLKIKKMR
-596 IQPSLIAYQEVKG
+596 NYK
-609 VKEVKEL
+609 
-616 RRMSCSLIR
+616 
-625 RKNKILK
+625 

>member
-63 QKAIA
+63 QKAI
-68 NALKNIANGQK
+68 
-79 AIGNAQ
+79 GNV
-85 KNIANEQKNIGNA
+85 

-118 EGNISLADS
+118 EENISLADS

-163 SGLYDTAIVCGCDT
+163 SGLYDAAIVCGCDT

-260 ESFTKE
+260 ESYTKE
-266 ISSACKQIDL
+266 ISSACEQIDL
-276 KEHLAFINA
+276 KAHLAFINA

-305 LSELPANAYKSF
+305 LSDLPANAYKNF

-379 GCNATIWAT
+379 GCNATIWAA
-388 KCPERENIA
+388 KSSEKENIA
-397 LSQKEQQE
+397 SSRKEQQN

-420 VILDQRKIW
+420 VILDQQKLW
-429 EGKEELGE
+429 ERKEELGE
-437 QEGQEHHSLL
+437 QEGKEHHSLL
-447 TSLYKQ
+447 TALYKQ
-453 MIGDYPKFYKMDG
+453 MIGNYPKFYKMDG

-473 ASEILLNAEKEET
+473 ASEILLNTEKGETEEERKEEEIKNI
-486 DEERAIIFFN
+486 EERAIIFFN
-496 HSSSIDSD
+496 HSSSIASD
-504 RNYKESIKD
+504 RNYKESIND

-556 KMMEEILQASCRD
+556 RLMEEILQASCRD
-569 AQSKSFLTGWID
+569 GQSKSFLTGWID

-590 ELKICR
+590 DLKIKKMR
-596 IQPSLIAYQEVKG
+596 NYK
-609 VKEVKEL
+609 
-616 RRMSCSLIR
+616 
-625 RKNKILK
+625 

>member
-15 ETSEDNYL
+15 ETSEENYL
-23 SVKSGRSGIRAYE
+23 SVKAGRSGIRAYE

-44 GFNAS
+44 GFYAS

-68 NALKNIANGQK
+68 NAQK
-79 AIGNAQ
+79 TIGNAR
-85 KNIANEQKNIGNA
+85 
-98 QLELKGKR
+98 LELKGKR

-118 EGNISLADS
+118 EENISLADS
-127 AQRIASQLGIDS
+127 AQRIASQLGIDAQ
-139 KPIVV
+139 PIVV

-163 SGLYDTAIVCGCDT
+163 SGLYDAAIVCGCDT

-219 KNPLQGNSWRMG
+219 KNPIQGNSWRMG

-266 ISSACKQIDL
+266 ISSTCKQIDM
-276 KEHLAFINA
+276 KAHLAFINA

-290 LFNDQMESVAIGRAG
+290 LFNDQMESVAIERAG
-305 LSELPANAYKSF
+305 LSDLPANAYKSF

-344 TRGFSELGVSGK
+344 TRGFSELGVSGE

-379 GCNATIWAT
+379 GCNATIWAA
-388 KCPERENIA
+388 KSPEREYID
-397 LSQKEQQE
+397 LSQKEQQN

-413 IRITPEE
+413 IRITPKE
-420 VILDQRKIW
+420 VILDQRKLW
-429 EGKEELGE
+429 EGNQNANEKLEE
-437 QEGQEHHSLL
+437 QEGAGHHSLL

-453 MIGDYPKFYKMDG
+453 MIGNYPKFYKMDG

-473 ASEILLNAEKEET
+473 ASEILLNAEKGDT
-486 DEERAIIFFN
+486 DKERAIIFFN
-496 HSSSIDSD
+496 HSSSIASD
-504 RNYKESIKD
+504 RNYKESIND

-542 QGETSF
+542 HGETSF

-556 KMMEEILQASCRD
+556 RMMEEILQASCRD

-590 ELKICR
+590 DLKIKKMR
-596 IQPSLIAYQEVKG
+596 NYK
-609 VKEVKEL
+609 
-616 RRMSCSLIR
+616 
-625 RKNKILK
+625 

>member
-15 ETSEDNYL
+15 ETSEENYL
-23 SVKSGRSGIRAYE
+23 SVKAGRSGIRAYE

-44 GFNAS
+44 GFYAS
-49 LLFEDFETLALKSA
+49 LLFEDFETLALRSA

-68 NALKNIANGQK
+68 NAQK
-79 AIGNAQ
+79 TM
-85 KNIANEQKNIGNA
+85 GNA

-106 TAFILSSTKGNI
+106 IAFILSSTKGNI
-118 EGNISLADS
+118 EENISLADS

-139 KPIVV
+139 QPIVV

-163 SGLYDTAIVCGCDT
+163 SDLYDTAIVCGCDT

-219 KNPLQGNSWRMG
+219 KNPIQGNSWRMG

-266 ISSACKQIDL
+266 ISSTCKQIDL

-305 LSELPANAYKSF
+305 LSDLPANAYKSF

-379 GCNATIWAT
+379 GCNATIWAA
-388 KCPERENIA
+388 KNPERENIA

-405 REFTTTHT
+405 CEFTTTHA

-420 VILDQRKIW
+420 VVLDHQKLW
-429 EGKEELGE
+429 EGNQNANEKLEE
-437 QEGQEHHSLL
+437 QEGAGHHSLL
-447 TSLYKQ
+447 TFLYKQ
-453 MIGDYPKFYKMDG
+453 MIGNYPKFYKMDG

-473 ASEILLNAEKEET
+473 ASEILLNAEKGDTDVERREEEGERLL
-486 DEERAIIFFN
+486 EERAIIFFN
-496 HSSSIDSD
+496 HSSSIASD
-504 RNYKESIKD
+504 RNYKESIND

-542 QGETSF
+542 HGETSF

-556 KMMEEILQASCRD
+556 RMMEEILQASCRD

-590 ELKICR
+590 DLKIKKMR
-596 IQPSLIAYQEVKG
+596 NYK
-609 VKEVKEL
+609 
-616 RRMSCSLIR
+616 
-625 RKNKILK
+625 

>member
-15 ETSEDNYL
+15 ETSEENYL
-23 SVKSGRSGIRAYE
+23 SVKAGRSGIRAYE

-44 GFNAS
+44 GFYAS

-68 NALKNIANGQK
+68 NAR
-79 AIGNAQ
+79 
-85 KNIANEQKNIGNA
+85 
-98 QLELKGKR
+98 LELKGKR

-118 EGNISLADS
+118 EENISLADS
-127 AQRIASQLGIDS
+127 AQRIASQLGIDA

-163 SGLYDTAIVCGCDT
+163 SDLYDAAIVCGCDT

-219 KNPLQGNSWRMG
+219 KNSIQGNSWRMG

-266 ISSACKQIDL
+266 ISSTCKQIDL

-305 LSELPANAYKSF
+305 LSDLPANAYKSF

-379 GCNATIWAT
+379 GCNATIWAA
-388 KCPERENIA
+388 KNPERENIA
-397 LSQKEQQE
+397 LSQIEQQNC
-405 REFTTTHT
+405 EFTTTHT

-420 VILDQRKIW
+420 VILDQRKLW
-429 EGKEELGE
+429 EGKKELGE
-437 QEGQEHHSLL
+437 QEGAGHHSLL
-447 TSLYKQ
+447 TSLYRQ
-453 MIGDYPKFYKMDG
+453 MIGNYPKFYKMDG

-473 ASEILLNAEKEET
+473 ASKILLNAEKGDTDVERREEEGERLL
-486 DEERAIIFFN
+486 EERAIIFFN
-496 HSSSIDSD
+496 HSSSIASD
-504 RNYKESIKD
+504 RNYKESIND

-542 QGETSF
+542 HGETSF

-556 KMMEEILQASCRD
+556 RMMEEILQASCRD

-590 ELKICR
+590 DLKIKKMR
-596 IQPSLIAYQEVKG
+596 NYK
-609 VKEVKEL
+609 
-616 RRMSCSLIR
+616 
-625 RKNKILK
+625 

>member
-15 ETSEDNYL
+15 ETSEENYL
-23 SVKSGRSGIRAYE
+23 SVKAGRSGIRAYE

-44 GFNAS
+44 GFYAS
-49 LLFEDFETLALKSA
+49 LLFEGFETLALRSA

-68 NALKNIANGQK
+68 NAQK
-79 AIGNAQ
+79 TM
-85 KNIANEQKNIGNA
+85 GNA

-118 EGNISLADS
+118 EENISLADS
-127 AQRIASQLGIDS
+127 AQRIASQLGIDA

-163 SGLYDTAIVCGCDT
+163 SDLYDAAIVCGCDT

-219 KNPLQGNSWRMG
+219 KNPIQGNSWRMG

-266 ISSACKQIDL
+266 ISSTCKQIDM

-305 LSELPANAYKSF
+305 LSDLPANAYKSL

-379 GCNATIWAT
+379 GCNATIWAA
-388 KCPERENIA
+388 KNPERENIA
-397 LSQKEQQE
+397 LSQIEQQN

-420 VILDQRKIW
+420 VILDQRKLW
-429 EGKEELGE
+429 EGKKELEE
-437 QEGQEHHSLL
+437 QEGKEHHSLL

-453 MIGDYPKFYKMDG
+453 MIGNYPKFYKMDG

-473 ASEILLNAEKEET
+473 ASEILLNAEKGET
-486 DEERAIIFFN
+486 DKERAIIFFN
-496 HSSSIDSD
+496 HSSSIASD
-504 RNYKESIKD
+504 RNYKKSIND

-542 QGETSF
+542 HGETSF

-556 KMMEEILQASCRD
+556 RLMEEILQASCRD
-569 AQSKSFLTGWID
+569 DQSKSFLTGWID

-590 ELKICR
+590 ELKIKKMR
-596 IQPSLIAYQEVKG
+596 NYK
-609 VKEVKEL
+609 
-616 RRMSCSLIR
+616 
-625 RKNKILK
+625 

>member
-15 ETSEDNYL
+15 ETSEENYL
-23 SVKSGRSGIRAYE
+23 SVKAGRSGIRAYE

-44 GFNAS
+44 GFYAS
-49 LLFEDFETLALKSA
+49 LLFEDFETLALRSA

-68 NALKNIANGQK
+68 
-79 AIGNAQ
+79 
-85 KNIANEQKNIGNA
+85 NA

-118 EGNISLADS
+118 EENISLADS
-127 AQRIASQLGIDS
+127 AQRIASQLGIDA

-163 SGLYDTAIVCGCDT
+163 SGLYDAAIVCGCDM

-219 KNPLQGNSWRMG
+219 KNPIQGNFWRMG

-266 ISSACKQIDL
+266 ISSTCKQIDM

-379 GCNATIWAT
+379 GCNATIWAA
-388 KCPERENIA
+388 KSPKSEMIA
-397 LSQKEQQE
+397 LSQKEQQKC
-405 REFTTTHT
+405 EFTTTHA

-420 VILDQRKIW
+420 IVLDHQKLW
-429 EGKEELGE
+429 EGNQNANEKLEE
-437 QEGQEHHSLL
+437 QEGAGHHSLL
-447 TSLYKQ
+447 TSLYRQ
-453 MIGDYPKFYKMDG
+453 MIGNYPKFYKMDG

-473 ASEILLNAEKEET
+473 ASEILLNAEKGET
-486 DEERAIIFFN
+486 DKERAIIFFN
-496 HSSSIDSD
+496 HSSSIASD
-504 RNYKESIKD
+504 RNYKESIND

-530 IVTGEIAIRNHF
+530 IATGEIAIRNHF
-542 QGETSF
+542 HGETSF

-556 KMMEEILQASCRD
+556 RLMEEILQASCRD

-590 ELKICR
+590 DLKIKKMR
-596 IQPSLIAYQEVKG
+596 NYK
-609 VKEVKEL
+609 
-616 RRMSCSLIR
+616 
-625 RKNKILK
+625 